1 MQKQGESFHIFGT
14 RRLEEPSP
22 DVILK
27 CSANTLNKSGVSA
40 QNENLYKLLK
50 KKPNFKHVKA
60 YEKLDDV
67 KNTLNQCSR

>member
-50 KKPNFKHVKA
+50 KKA
-60 YEKLDDV
+60 KL
-67 KNTLNQCSR
+67 